1 MQLFTR
7 EQILFARR
15 VHVQSER
22 AVKTRLKGEG
32 ERKVS
37 IELFSF
43 RHLLNLISELPPA
56 PDRGVMGGG
65 GGTGRGGRAGDAD
78 RYQPKTMMNASER
91 Q

>member
-65 GGTGRGGRAGDAD
+65 EGPEGEEERGMRTDTS
-78 RYQPKTMMNASER
+78 RKR
-91 Q
+91 